1 MDSKTEQL
9 ETAIAHQDRQIQDL
23 SEMIARQW
31 AEIDRLRRDVDRM
44 RSKLQM
50 LESAAPADDTENLSV
65 AELAAREKPPH
76 Y

>member
-9 ETAIAHQDRQIQDL
+9 ETAIAYQDRQIQDL

-31 AEIDRLRRDVDRM
+31 AEIDRLRADVDRM
-44 RSKLQM
+44 RAKLQM
-50 LESAAPADDTENLSV
+50 LESAAPAEDSENLSV
-65 AELAAREKPPH
+65 AEFAAREKPPH